1 VTRKPRETLANLI
14 SLPRAFI
21 DRNKKI
27 PPGGVRSG
35 GLPRVVALALAM
47 ALVVSAVAPF
57 AFATTAAAL
66 PSGLVGVPDSNVSED
81 VPVGSTPRVR
91 ATELQGSVMASD
103 HAETL
108 EVVVTTPERARDYLA
123 ASGANVGGAGESGL
137 SLVLQDDVHSQGRTV
152 AIDAGAVREAL
163 GYTPEQVYGTHE
175 DGTEWSSRVG
185 YEGGLL
191 VFEVPHFSSNVVEFS
206 GTVEL
211 SATPASDGTTL
222 TYDVSDY
229 DAVSNLTVNVT
240 GALASETDTETGI
253 ANHSDSTT
261 LSIAGSADP
270 VNATVSASPRN
281 ETVRNDTSSSATEG
295 DLPVSIIFEN
305 APHTLSAIAVD
316 HHYYEGGGVQPS
328 PVELN
333 VFVPDG
339 AGGWEWAYRDT
350 DWASGDGNFGV
361 TKTTDIPDVETNG
374 TVKLRFDDYDGD
386 NDIDLSNHYYTDLIG
401 TNATTINVTPS
412 DGSTAQIASGAL
424 LTNETYSDSV
434 SLTKD
439 TSSLTWDLGSTSA
452 SVDYTLEYTERQ
464 QTVDP
469 AVEVNGHW
477 TNYTGT
483 LANGETVSLS
493 ANDSWVQEGTN
504 RINVSLGS
512 AGSDPPAPVV
522 DLSYSHD
529 ALDEQTVSYEG
540 EKWTERYNVSKT
552 FASERSATSLTIPFV
567 GNVYRI
573 RDVEKRANGSSWSDV
588 PTDEY
593 DLSNTTLTVQ
603 TGAVDAGTTVEVR
616 ANGSRLAVNNA
627 SITVTE
633 PTLKGERLDSEIVLD
648 SWGSDSYLSV
658 GGTPDGRRIHYAY
671 EETWTADEHST
682 VLANGVNR
690 LHLPNAATNDVFR
703 VSTIPVRVNVASN
716 EAKFS
721 VETASTTEP
730 TFHVE
735 PGTTTGDDVAYT
747 FADAQDETSYVL
759 WSKTDEIA
767 RDSGTA
773 NSPLTLS
780 DDDSEETLTFKLDD
794 DRASSAADDGGA
806 AGWWSEPA
814 STASGVVPAMPIA
827 NPALIALLVL
837 GVIGGA
843 IYYTDRRPGFSS
855 TSTPFYRRPIVLFA
869 TVLAFA
875 LAILLI
881 SPETVTHPLRVA
893 LEASL
898 PIASILGVLIALGG
912 VAYWLWTRRKARVK
926 EAATPDTVLRLGGD
940 DD

>member
-1 VTRKPRETLANLI
+1 M
-14 SLPRAFI
+14 
-21 DRNKKI
+21 
-27 PPGGVRSG
+27 
-35 GLPRVVALALAM
+35 VALALAM
-47 ALVVSAVAPF
+47 ALVFSAVAPF
-57 AFATTAAAL
+57 AFATSAAAL

-81 VPVGSTPRVR
+81 VPVGSKPAVR
-91 ATELQGSVMASD
+91 ATELQGSVMASE

-108 EVVVTTPERARDYLA
+108 EVVITTPERARDYLA

-137 SLVLQDDVHSQGRTV
+137 SLVLRDDVHSQGRTV
-152 AIDAGAVREAL
+152 AIDAGAVRQAL

-175 DGTEWSSRVG
+175 DGSEWSSRVS

-229 DAVSNLTVNVT
+229 DSVANLDVNVT
-240 GALASETDTETGI
+240 GAVASEWDNETASGLSPSGGTASIAVGGNVEPVGPGGDDPEVSITGHGAKHYDSTNSTETLAYNNDYTRKVVFNDPPDTITAGMVPIDWTDNDNADNAYLRTNIYLAHGDTTGQSEIQGTKVDSPDVYYPDDLTYSTSGFNASGDDQVTVAIEVWDSNLMYSIDLQNADMSMTGQAPTNVTVDTDTGQTADLG
-253 ANHSDSTT
+253 SDDVGR
-261 LSIAGSADP
+261 LDIQP
-270 VNATVSASPRN
+270 
-281 ETVRNDTSSSATEG
+281 DTSQLTFTA
-295 DLPVSIIFEN
+295 
-305 APHTLSAIAVD
+305 A
-316 HHYYEGGGVQPS
+316 
-328 PVELN
+328 
-333 VFVPDG
+333 DG
-339 AGGWEWAYRDT
+339 AGT
-350 DWASGDGNFGV
+350 
-361 TKTTDIPDVETNG
+361 
-374 TVKLRFDDYDGD
+374 L
-386 NDIDLSNHYYTDLIG
+386 
-401 TNATTINVTPS
+401 
-412 DGSTAQIASGAL
+412 
-424 LTNETYSDSV
+424 
-434 SLTKD
+434 
-439 TSSLTWDLGSTSA
+439 
-452 SVDYTLEYTERQ
+452 DYTVSMQERQ
-464 QTVDP
+464 TTVDP
-469 AVEVNGHW
+469 AVEVNGQWANHS
-477 TNYTGT
+477 GT
-483 LANGETVSLS
+483 LADGETVSLP
-493 ANDSWVQEGTN
+493 ANESWVQEGTN
-504 RINVSLGS
+504 RVNVSVGTVD
-512 AGSDPPAPVV
+512 ADAPAPVV
-522 DLSYSHD
+522 DVSYTHD
-529 ALDEQTVSYEG
+529 ALDEQTVTYEG

-552 FASERSATSLTIPFV
+552 FASSRSATSLTIPFV

-573 RDVEKRANGSSWSDV
+573 RDVETRVNGSSWSDV

-616 ANGSRLAVNNA
+616 ANGSRLAVTNA

-658 GGTPDGRRIHYAY
+658 GGTPDGRRIHYTY

-716 EAKFS
+716 EAEFS

-730 TFHVE
+730 TFHVD
-735 PGTTTGDDVAYT
+735 PGTTTGDSVSYT
-747 FADAQDETSYVL
+747 FVDAQDETSYVL
-759 WSKTDEIA
+759 WSETDEIA

-773 NSPLTLS
+773 NSPLTLE

-794 DRASSAADDGGA
+794 DGASSAGDDGGA
-806 AGWWSEPA
+806 ASWWSEPA

-869 TVLAFA
+869 TALAFA

-926 EAATPDTVLRLGGD
+926 EAATPDTVLRLGGRD
-940 DD
+940 D